1 MKDEEI
7 YQQIEEYSEEA
18 SAFYERSHEQV
29 ETSIVKHA
37 QTKKRRKKLFTGILS
52 VATVII
58 VTLAVVLSIV
68 IQPQEREIRYNNLDE
83 LVQEALDCNLKEYCL
98 THNQKLL
105 YLDWYEYAEDL
116 ETSRY
121 YEEGKESET
130 VYLYETYTDGNTG
143 YSVEISIMKRN
154 IVVESLDDRFEEY
167 QTTNINNCQIVY
179 NLGRVRSL
187 AKFEYKGYKYYL
199 QINDTISLD
208 FLVETIESMF
218 NN

>member
-37 QTKKRRKKLFTGILS
+37 QTKKRRKKFFTGILS

-58 VTLAVVLSIV
+58 VTLAVVLPIV

-130 VYLYETYTDGNTG
+130 VYLYETFFDGNIG

-154 IVVESLDDRFEEY
+154 IVVESLDDRFEAY
-167 QTTNINNCQIVY
+167 QTMNINNCQITY
-179 NLGRVRSL
+179 TLNRDWSL

-199 QINDTISLD
+199 KINDSIQLD